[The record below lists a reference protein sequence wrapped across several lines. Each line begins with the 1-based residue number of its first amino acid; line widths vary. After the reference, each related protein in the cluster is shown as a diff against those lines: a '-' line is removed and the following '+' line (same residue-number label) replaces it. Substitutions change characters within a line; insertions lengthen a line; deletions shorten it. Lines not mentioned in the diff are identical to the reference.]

1 MLVQNVS
8 INFKNLL
15 KFQVK
20 NEKSESNYIQERKKE
35 LQKNQFSAPFPATFY
50 GAENADLFEY
60 TILWQL
66 IR

>member
-1 MLVQNVS
+1 MKS
-8 INFKNLL
+8 L
-15 KFQVK
+15 K
-20 NEKSESNYIQERKKE
+20 SNYVQERKKE

-66 IR
+66 IRWDLKWRYNILNI

>member
-1 MLVQNVS
+1 MKS
-8 INFKNLL
+8 L
-15 KFQVK
+15 K
-20 NEKSESNYIQERKKE
+20 SNYVQERKKE

-66 IR
+66 IRWDLKWLQHFKYLNEE

>member
-1 MLVQNVS
+1 MY
-8 INFKNLL
+8 KR
-15 KFQVK
+15 
-20 NEKSESNYIQERKKE
+20 EKKE

-66 IR
+66 IRWDLKWLQHFKYLNEE